1 MGYNPPPAAHP
12 LSPPSPMAK
21 LSPFAPGEPFGG
33 NINIGSGP
41 ELGGAFNWVGPTAA
55 GQDLSRRSSSG
66 QGSPAISEEGTSPSP
81 SFVNQ
86 PVGPLGSSKGTPPS
100 ARKSSTGS
108 VNSTSTTGHR
118 NPSTTGTTRSN
129 ASSPHSSVSSIT
141 GLPGRR
147 VSGGSPGVIGS
158 MVRSGSSPIVSVQES
173 IGSVGMRMNP
183 TMTTAATATTNHH
196 HQHQQQGHVHHT
208 AQDSGMAE
216 REKASD
222 QLKSAREVL
231 NVGRANSGQLD
242 RENEGRGSASSQG
255 STSSTADSWTGGAV
269 QRAQGLTMS
278 IPQQPVAPGSIRRSS
293 SDDGRSACSPIR
305 SHQQRRESSSSSSSS
320 SRPGSSSLDTLV
332 PTGVVAPSTL
342 LGVEPTVTSP
352 IRYSPTS
359 PGPIEAGQ
367 QEWLADVGTGGSSL
381 SHRRSGSRAGE
392 MGRWSTAREARQAS
406 PSRGL
411 ASPTIPTLYRSLSH
425 EGQRTGRSQTTDGSV
440 GHVNMW
446 DSVWP
451 DPSSKAVD
459 PVTALPVS
467 LSGMASPSLT
477 PLVPP
482 LVMHGRSMSAS
493 IPITPGTPQHGV
505 DVGKYVGQGRRDSN
519 AALFGRPPSGFT
531 QSKTGSPVSPPGSP
545 MTSMKS
551 PARSL
556 PSYRHAK
563 KSTGSMRSNAS
574 ANSDR
579 GDSPF
584 NAQDL
589 PAFSAPRGP
598 GSPRQIPTVMNRFF
612 EEFNPPNLVFTQ
624 PTPPSG
630 AHAHIDGRGDDE
642 VPVLEHREPHALEGS
657 PPLALPPAVA
667 SPNLAPSVSPP
678 MSSDPLSDNKASG
691 SNSSFPAPSGRP
703 VPPPF
708 RRAISHVNA
717 PTPTPMPAPT
727 YRVRSFSGSSS
738 QLTRPVL
745 TSRNSGS
752 RGQALGSEPSSPALV
767 TQPISPHQT
776 PAPELEKVEP
786 LASVPSK
793 QPSPP
798 QRSSSDSESPPK
810 TSPVAEQ
817 RSSPDNVSPASD
829 VDADADPSPT
839 SEHDAS
845 HELDPLREEGYF
857 QGETA
862 FQPEH
867 GDEDDSAVLDTPL
880 PAAPS
885 GNDSDEVMAA
895 PTDSLPADVAFED
908 EGLLTLERIFLLSKS
923 EHGFHRYVYLALA
936 LIQHVIYCL
945 RSCF

>member
-1 MGYNPPPAAHP
+1 M
-12 LSPPSPMAK
+12 
-21 LSPFAPGEPFGG
+21 
-33 NINIGSGP
+33 
-41 ELGGAFNWVGPTAA
+41 
-55 GQDLSRRSSSG
+55 
-66 QGSPAISEEGTSPSP
+66 
-81 SFVNQ
+81 
-86 PVGPLGSSKGTPPS
+86 KGTPPTT
-100 ARKSSTGS
+100 RKSSAGS
-108 VNSTSTTGHR
+108 NNSASAAGRGNASTTGA
-118 NPSTTGTTRSN
+118 NRSN
-129 ASSPHSSVSSIT
+129 ASSPHSSVSSIA

-147 VSGGSPGVIGS
+147 VSGGSPGVAGS
-158 MVRSGSSPIVSVQES
+158 IVRSGSSPIVPVQES
-173 IGSVGMRMNP
+173 IDSVGMRMSP
-183 TMTTAATATTNHH
+183 IMTTATTTTTNHH
-196 HQHQQQGHVHHT
+196 HQHQQQGHVHHMS
-208 AQDSGMAE
+208 QDPGTAE

-231 NVGRANSGQLD
+231 NVGRANSNMANSGQLD

-255 STSSTADSWTGGAV
+255 STSSTADSWNEGAV
-269 QRAQGLTMS
+269 QKAQGLIMS
-278 IPQQPVAPGSIRRSS
+278 IPQQPSPGSMRRSS
-293 SDDGRSACSPIR
+293 SDDGRSALSPIR

-320 SRPGSSSLDTLV
+320 SRPGSSPLDTFV

-352 IRYSPTS
+352 IRYSPMS
-359 PGPIEAGQ
+359 PGPVEAER
-367 QEWLADVGTGGSSL
+367 QEWLADVGSGGSSL
-381 SHRRSGSRAGE
+381 SHRRSASRAAE

-425 EGQRTGRSQTTDGSV
+425 ESHRPGRSQTSDGAV

-493 IPITPGTPQHGV
+493 IPITPGNPQHGA

-519 AALFGRPPSGFT
+519 AALFGRPSSGSM

-624 PTPPSG
+624 PTPPPG

-642 VPVLEHREPHALEGS
+642 VPVLGHREPHTLEGS

-678 MSSDPLSDNKASG
+678 ISSDPLSDDKPSG
-691 SNSSFPAPSGRP
+691 SHMSFPAPSGRP

-717 PTPTPMPAPT
+717 PSPTPMPAPT

-752 RGQALGSEPSSPALV
+752 RGQALGSGPSSPALA
-767 TQPISPHQT
+767 TQPISPHQA

-793 QPSPP
+793 QPSPL
-798 QRSSSDSESPPK
+798 RSSPSDSEPHTESPLK
-810 TSPVAEQ
+810 TSPSAEQ
-817 RSSPDNVSPASD
+817 GSSPDYVSPASD
-829 VDADADPSPT
+829 VDADADPSSM

-845 HELDPLREEGYF
+845 HELDPSREEGYF
-857 QGETA
+857 QDESA

-867 GDEDDSAVLDTPL
+867 GDEDDSAILDTPL
-880 PAAPS
+880 PVPPS

-923 EHGFHRYVYLALA
+923 EHGFHRYVSLALA
-936 LIQHVIYCL
+936 LIQHVAYRF
-945 RSCF
+945 RSCFQSLHRPYPGGPPRGHRSL